1 METRAPKR
9 MNTPMKIMAFTKLG
23 MRSNVDSQEGPL
35 EVVQVESGMVLAV
48 PLLFRG
54 RTIALALPIV
64 NRTVNTIWKRMPM
77 SFEKSVD
84 VLE

>member
-1 METRAPKR
+1 MMETRAPKR
-9 MNTPMKIMAFTKLG
+9 MNTPMKIMAFTKPG

-54 RTIALALPIV
+54 RTIALALLIV
-64 NRTVNTIWKRMPM
+64 NRTMNNIWKRMSM

-84 VLE
+84 